1 MKWTCNILNVAVGSQ
16 LQIPLLSINAV
27 AMRGGGR
34 DGGGAEERR
43 DESFLFT
50 DLSTCLCSQEIF
62 IKGAGMLLKQLKQEG
77 VGGCSSF
84 RLTERKFENL
94 SSQNKTKCWNCSFA
108 FVFVWWYDL
117 LNWLAIVLSGYLSC
131 FSVGTCFFFFEYL
144 YSLFSFAVSWHW
156 TQIIIQFFAGFS
168 FRLKLNTKRLKDK
181 SLFPSL
187 LSPSFNPLY
196 FLPPPPPPPTPP
208 VLDWCHRDRIQSRG
222 RITFS
227 LSLLQ
232 PSQQF

>member
-1 MKWTCNILNVAVGSQ
+1 MNLQPNKLTSLTSFRFQRSFLYTHTHTHTLSFLAKKDKAIDYKPRVAPRFRPPARILMKWTCNILNVAVGSQ

-94 SSQNKTKCWNCSFA
+94 SSQNKTKC
-108 FVFVWWYDL
+108 
-117 LNWLAIVLSGYLSC
+117 
-131 FSVGTCFFFFEYL
+131 
-144 YSLFSFAVSWHW
+144 
-156 TQIIIQFFAGFS
+156 
-168 FRLKLNTKRLKDK
+168 
-181 SLFPSL
+181 
-187 LSPSFNPLY
+187 
-196 FLPPPPPPPTPP
+196 
-208 VLDWCHRDRIQSRG
+208 
-222 RITFS
+222 
-227 LSLLQ
+227 
-232 PSQQF
+232 